1 VETTMDAAYVSAFA
15 ALAGATVGGLT
26 SFAAIV
32 TKRYSALSSSLRMD
46 RAGSDRLDDLY
57 IR

>member
-1 VETTMDAAYVSAFA
+1 MDAAYVSAFA

-26 SFAAIV
+26 YFAAIV

-46 RAGSDRLDDLY
+46 RAGSDRLDDLS